1 MNARKRANELDEQ
14 LERELGAWIG
24 AQRSEPAAFRAGVER
39 RIAEAERARAARG
52 DGGEQNAR
60 AGAAAEARGVR
71 RESGARAT
79 LRSGAALEDVAASDA
94 GDPPSWVR
102 KAAAWLPPDSS
113 ALLLSSGKGWSAALL
128 LPLLVFGAAFSV
140 FFAGLRSIDR
150 SVREAAPT
158 PAKRPG
164 DLPNIAAQSGPGR
177 FVAWA
182 QLVVPLSGVAIVF
195 APLFGAGRW
204 VVDVLIAVISVAMLS
219 LAVQVRGLARAGL
232 LERRFVAQVCVGAL
246 MHLLCGCFL
255 WIQSLR
261 IEAPYSITATI
272 TGLVGVLGAMLLIV
286 WQRRS
291 IPLYGLVLATL
302 VLPVFLSTPLATDA
316 DERLREFVRETKL
329 HANELRHWGAFDAAV
344 ATLRACNEPAPD
356 FEKLRAEV
364 QDAIEREVD
373 AHPAVWTAAAR
384 LGLVTDEQWRQL
396 STRKLESFRLAQL
409 LSRTEPLHLHDYDEY
424 QVHMLLATRALS
436 AEERLHLVERVDRS
450 WPAPEAQLTLE
461 PTLACVRWLD
471 LLGHG
476 ERVDAR
482 REQLQALLLRHW
494 VDPEHVS
501 YFGGGFADLPETNP
515 NSSAS
520 PTYAAV
526 QLMVRVGVPRGL
538 DVGLL
543 HDYLRRETRRTL
555 LVSPRWVALRAL
567 DHAALLRV
575 ERQVGLPELSWFQ
588 RLIAERALLA
598 VALILALCVYAIRS
612 APERD
617 PFALA
622 AGAPR

>member
-1 MNARKRANELDEQ
+1 MNARKRADELDEQ

-24 AQRSEPAAFRAGVER
+24 AQHSEPAAFRVGVER
-39 RIAEAERARAARG
+39 RIAQAQRARGEVEAHDERADEAPKARG
-52 DGGEQNAR
+52 EHVESNANATPR
-60 AGAAAEARGVR
+60 RSGVLGDSGAPTAAE
-71 RESGARAT
+71 
-79 LRSGAALEDVAASDA
+79 
-94 GDPPSWVR
+94 PPRWVR
-102 KAAAWLPPDSS
+102 KAAACLPPEFG

-128 LPLLVFGAAFSV
+128 LPVLVLGAACGV

-150 SVREAAPT
+150 SVREAAPS
-158 PAKRPG
+158 PAQRPR
-164 DLPNIAAQSGPGR
+164 DVPSIAVDSGPGR
-177 FVAWA
+177 YVAWA
-182 QLVVPLSGVAIVF
+182 QLAIPLSGLALVL
-195 APLFGAGRW
+195 APLWGAGQRA
-204 VVDVLIAVISVAMLS
+204 VDVLLAVISVAMVM
-219 LAVQVRGLARAGL
+219 LAIQVRGLARAGL

-261 IEAPYSITATI
+261 VEAPYSITATV

-302 VLPVFLSTPLATDA
+302 VLPAFLSTPLATDPA
-316 DERLREFVRETKL
+316 ERLREFVRDTKL
-329 HANELRHWGAFDAAV
+329 HANELIHWGAVDAAV

-356 FEKLRAEV
+356 LEKLRAEV
-364 QDAIEREVD
+364 QDAIEGEID

-409 LSRTEPLHLHDYDEY
+409 LSRPEPLHLHDYDEY
-424 QVHMLLATRALS
+424 QLRMLLATRALS
-436 AEERLHLVERVDRS
+436 AQERLHLVERVDRS
-450 WPAPEAQLTLE
+450 WPAPEAQLALE

-471 LLGHG
+471 LLGYG

-482 REQLQALLLRHW
+482 RAQLHALLLSHW
-494 VDPEHVS
+494 VDPEHVG
-501 YFGGGFADLPETNP
+501 YFGGGFADMPETNP

-526 QLMVRVGVPRGL
+526 QLLVRVGVPRGL

-555 LVSPRWVALRAL
+555 LVSRHWIALRAL

-575 ERQVGLPELSWFQ
+575 ERQTGIPELSWFQ
-588 RLIAERALLA
+588 RLVAERVLLA
-598 VALILALCVYAIRS
+598 VALILVLCVYAIRA